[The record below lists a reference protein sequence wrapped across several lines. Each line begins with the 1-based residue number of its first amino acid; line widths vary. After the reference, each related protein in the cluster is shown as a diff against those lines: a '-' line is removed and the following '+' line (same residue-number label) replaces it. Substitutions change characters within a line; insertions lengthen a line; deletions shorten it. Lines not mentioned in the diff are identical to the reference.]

1 MDILSDPLTLLP
13 LIAALV
19 AAGTAIGFLAGLFGV
34 GGGAISVP
42 VFFEIFGALG
52 YSSDVAMPVSVGTSL
67 AVIVPTSISSAL
79 GHHKKGTLDLAVL
92 RAWALPILIGVILGA
107 TIASFSM
114 PAVFQSVFILVA
126 LVIGTKLLSGGKGWK
141 LRKMLPG
148 ALGMRFGGITIGLV
162 SAIMGIGGGAVSNLF
177 LTLHGVPIHRAIST
191 SAGVGSF
198 DRHSWHDRVRTRRS
212 GPDRP
217 STRGHLGLFR
227 SLLLPLTIPTSLLTT
242 RLGVALAHRTPR
254 RSLEIAFGSFLILVA
269 ARFILACAVKLM
281 RTRIRL
287 LAQPKSMRSIIDATQ
302 REQRHG
308 SA

>member
-92 RAWALPILIGVILGA
+92 RSWALPILIGVILGA

-191 SAGVGSF
+191 SAGVGALIAIPGTIGY
-198 DRHSWHDRVRTRRS
+198 VLAGLGRTDLPPGS
-212 GPDRP
+212 
-217 STRGHLGLFR
+217 LGFV
-227 SLLLPLTIPTSLLTT
+227 SVFAFALTIPTSLLTT

-269 ARFILACAVKLM
+269 ARFILAVL
-281 RTRIRL
+281 
-287 LAQPKSMRSIIDATQ
+287 SN
-302 REQRHG
+302 
-308 SA
+308 

>member
-1 MDILSDPLTLLP
+1 LDILSDPLTLLP

-92 RAWALPILIGVILGA
+92 RSWALPILIGVILGA

-191 SAGVGSF
+191 SAGVGALIAIPGTIGY
-198 DRHSWHDRVRTRRS
+198 VLAGLGRTDLPPGS
-212 GPDRP
+212 
-217 STRGHLGLFR
+217 LGFV
-227 SLLLPLTIPTSLLTT
+227 SVFAFALTIPTSLLTT

-269 ARFILACAVKLM
+269 ARFILAVL
-281 RTRIRL
+281 
-287 LAQPKSMRSIIDATQ
+287 SN
-302 REQRHG
+302 
-308 SA
+308 

>member
-1 MDILSDPLTLLP
+1 LDILSDPLTLLP

-92 RAWALPILIGVILGA
+92 RSWALPILIGVILGA

-191 SAGVGSF
+191 SAGVGALIAIPGTIGY
-198 DRHSWHDRVRTRRS
+198 VLAGLGRTDLPPGS
-212 GPDRP
+212 
-217 STRGHLGLFR
+217 LGFV
-227 SLLLPLTIPTSLLTT
+227 SVFAFALTIPTSLLTT

-269 ARFILACAVKLM
+269 ARFILAVLSK
-281 RTRIRL
+281 
-287 LAQPKSMRSIIDATQ
+287 
-302 REQRHG
+302 
-308 SA
+308 

>member
-1 MDILSDPLTLLP
+1 LDILSDPLTLLP

-92 RAWALPILIGVILGA
+92 RSWALPILIGVILGA

-191 SAGVGSF
+191 SAGVGALIAIPGTIGY
-198 DRHSWHDRVRTRRS
+198 VLAGLGRTDLPPGS
-212 GPDRP
+212 
-217 STRGHLGLFR
+217 LGFV
-227 SLLLPLTIPTSLLTT
+227 SVFAFALTIPTSLLTT

-269 ARFILACAVKLM
+269 ARFILAVL
-281 RTRIRL
+281 
-287 LAQPKSMRSIIDATQ
+287 SD
-302 REQRHG
+302 
-308 SA
+308 